1 MSKEITFKNRDRFIQ
16 LGIAI
21 ATLRKIRGMSQE
33 ELAEKA
39 EISRTHLSSIEAP
52 GIAHG
57 FSLNAFYN
65 IADALNIK
73 PSSLLDTAV
82 FSEDVLKQ

>member
-21 ATLRKIRGMSQE
+21 ATLRKFRGMSQE
-33 ELAEKA
+33 ELADKA
-39 EISRTHLSSIEAP
+39 EISRTHLSLIEAP
-52 GIAHG
+52 GTAHG
-57 FSLNAFYN
+57 FSLNVFYN

-73 PSSLLDTAV
+73 PSSLLDTSV